1 MGYDDCSSP
10 HVPAYCGAMSQTD
23 RSITVEKRKLRQEM
37 LARRRGLAHA
47 AMRGADQSVA
57 RHFADHPILAF
68 APSFAGYIA
77 IQGELDVLP
86 VFEAMARYNKLTG
99 LPCMTD
105 SGHLQ
110 FRQWSKGQPL
120 VRHPQLGV
128 QEPAATAPTII
139 PAVVLVPLLA
149 FDGDGYRL
157 GYGAGYYDRTI
168 EQMRQFPTPPL
179 FIGVAHSAQEI
190 DAVPAEPHDARLDGI
205 LTELG
210 VSMF

>member
-1 MGYDDCSSP
+1 MTP
-10 HVPAYCGAMSQTD
+10 PD
-23 RSITVEKRKLRQEM
+23 RTIATEKRKLRQEM
-37 LARRRGLAHA
+37 LARRRSVSHSMGVAE
-47 AMRGADQSVA
+47 QSVA

-68 APSFAGYIA
+68 ADSIAGYMA
-77 IQGELDVLP
+77 MQGELDVLP
-86 VFEAMARYNKLTG
+86 VFDQMARFSKITA
-99 LPCMTD
+99 LPCITE
-105 SGHLQ
+105 SGMLQ
-110 FRQWSKGQPL
+110 FRRWQRGDAL
-120 VRHPQLGV
+120 VRSQVHNV

-168 EQMRQFPTPPL
+168 AKLRQFTTPPL
-179 FIGVAHSAQEI
+179 FIGVAHSIQEV
-190 DAVPAEPHDARLDGI
+190 DQVPADDHDARLDGI